1 MVNWLI
7 RSNRLNTTIDFDFK
21 NVIRKKNMKP
31 LRHLM
36 EKMAPNFEKGGKLE
50 KWWPVY
56 DGFATFLFVPGHTT
70 HKGVHVRDSIDLK
83 RTMIMVVLA
92 MVPALL
98 FGIYNVG
105 YQHFQ
110 SLGMLA
116 ESSLMD
122 LVLYG
127 SAKVLPMVVVSYGVG
142 LGVEFLFCI
151 IKRHS
156 INEGYLV
163 SGMLIPLICPPDLPL
178 WMLAVAC
185 IFAVVIGKEVFGGT
199 GMNVLNIAL
208 TARAFLFFAY
218 PQELSG
224 DQVWISGTS
233 RQALSASGNA
243 VVDGYTGETALAQFV
258 SKGDAVVQ
266 LGGNAIQNNQD
277 LFMQGFLGFIPGSVG
292 ETSTLAILIGALLL
306 IATGIGS
313 WRIMLSVVLGGL
325 AVGALL
331 NGIASS
337 FPDNPYLALPP
348 QYHLVFGGF
357 AFGAVFM
364 ATDPVS
370 AAQTNTGKYLYGFLI
385 GVLAVVIRVL
395 NPAYPEGMM
404 LAILFMNI
412 MAPLIDHY
420 VIQGNIKRRLNR
432 AKTLSH
438 A

>member
-1 MVNWLI
+1 
-7 RSNRLNTTIDFDFK
+7 
-21 NVIRKKNMKP
+21 MKP
-31 LRHLM
+31 LRNLM
-36 EKMAPNFEKGGKLE
+36 EKLAPQFEKGGKFE
-50 KWWPVY
+50 KLWPLY

-70 HKGVHVRDSIDLK
+70 HKGVHVRDGIDLK
-83 RTMIMVVLA
+83 RTMITVVLA
-92 MVPALL
+92 MIPALL

-105 YQHFQ
+105 YQHFLA
-110 SLGMLA
+110 LGQL
-116 ESSLMD
+116 EQKTFLD
-122 LVLYG
+122 IVLYG
-127 SAKVLPMVVVSYGVG
+127 SLKVLPMVVVSYGVG
-142 LGVEFLFCI
+142 LGVEFVFCI

-163 SGMLIPLICPPDLPL
+163 TGMLIPLICPPDLPL

-218 PQELSG
+218 PADLSG
-224 DQVWISGTS
+224 DRVWISGIERGS
-233 RQALSASGNA
+233 Q
-243 VVDGYTGETALAQFV
+243 VVEGYTGETALAQFIG
-258 SKGDAVVQ
+258 SGEHFTQ
-266 LGGNAIQNNQD
+266 LGGATLSGASD
-277 LFMQGFLGFIPGSVG
+277 LFMKGFLGFIPGSVG
-292 ETSTLAILIGALLL
+292 ETSALAILIGAGVL
-306 IATGIGS
+306 ILSGIGS

-325 AVGALL
+325 MMGGILNLL
-331 NGIASS
+331 APA

-348 QYHLVFGGF
+348 LYHLVFGGF
-357 AFGAVFM
+357 LFGAVFM

-370 AAQTNTGKYLYGFLI
+370 AAQTLAGKYIYGFLI
-385 GVLAVVIRVL
+385 GILAVIIRVL

-412 MAPLIDHY
+412 IAPLIDHY

-432 AKTLSH
+432 SKTLSH